1 MTWATWLLGLV
12 GPIVTRVMLALG
24 IGYLTF
30 NGAQGLM
37 IAALENVATSFGGLA
52 AEATAILA
60 RCGFFLAMSI
70 MCGGLMGGV
79 SYYFAKRIGVL
90 SETTTT
96 NS

>member
-1 MTWATWLLGLV
+1 MGLV
-12 GPIVTRVMLALG
+12 SPIVARVCLALG

-37 IAALENVATSFGGLA
+37 IAALENVAGSFGGLA
-52 AEATAILA
+52 AEAVAILSRA
-60 RCGFFLAMSI
+60 GFFLAMSI

-79 SYYFAKRIGVL
+79 GYFFAKRLGVL